1 MVRLEFLG
9 ALSIVGSS
17 GVLVETGSERIVFDY
32 GTNIQELPP
41 TFPHVVKGKIDAVF
55 LSHAHLDHSGGL
67 AILMKKN
74 PCTIY
79 AAAPSKQMVQML
91 LKDSLKIAKHEGI
104 RLPFTTKD
112 AQSAINNFK
121 HIEYRKPIT
130 IGNTKAITYA
140 AGHIPG
146 SMMTFLRIGNNKTQ
160 ASSKRKKRK
169 YNTLLYT
176 GDFNT
181 KDTQLINGSD
191 TRLPELDILITEST
205 YADREHP
212 DRKKQEKELIKI
224 VQSTLA
230 NDGIAVVSNFAI
242 GRTQE
247 VLLILGK
254 YGIDYPL
261 YIDGMAKKAT
271 TIINGHP
278 QALRDPTSLD
288 KALRKV
294 HYITNERQRA
304 KIIKNP
310 CVILTTSGMLS
321 GGPVI
326 YYLQKLYEDRRSSL
340 TLSGFQVPGTPGHTL
355 METGR
360 LPLEDCERKIHEL
373 KLKMSVRRLDF
384 SSHVGRKE
392 MFAFIER
399 LNPKKIFC
407 VHGDNT
413 PKFARELRDKG
424 FDATAPLPEKRVFD
438 LA

>member
-9 ALSIVGSS
+9 AMNFVGSS
-17 GVLVETGSERIVFDY
+17 GILVETGNERVVFDY

-41 TFPHVVKGKIDAVF
+41 TFPHTVKGKVDAVF
-55 LSHAHLDHSGGL
+55 QSHAHLDHSGGL

-74 PCTIY
+74 PCPIY

-112 AQSAINNFK
+112 TQIAAKNFN

-130 IGNTKAITYA
+130 IGNTKAIPYA

-146 SMMTFLRIGNNKTQ
+146 SMMTFLRMGNNKMQ
-160 ASSKRKKRK
+160 ASGKRK

-181 KDTQLINGSD
+181 EDTQLINGAD

-224 VQSTLA
+224 VQATLA
-230 NDGIAVVSNFAI
+230 NDGIAIVANFAI

-261 YIDGMAKKAT
+261 YMDGMAKKAT
-271 TIINGHP
+271 TIINGYP
-278 QALRDPTSLD
+278 KSLRDPISLD

-294 HYITNERQRA
+294 HYITSEQQRKKA
-304 KIIKNP
+304 IKNP

-340 TLSGFQVPGTPGHTL
+340 TLSGFQVPGTPGHML

-360 LPLEDCERKIHEL
+360 LQLEDRDRKTHEL
-373 KLKMSVRRLDF
+373 KMKMGVRRLDF
-384 SSHVGRKE
+384 SSHIGRKDL
-392 MFAFIER
+392 FAFIER
-399 LNPKKIFC
+399 LNPKKTFC

-438 LA
+438 LM